1 MMALLSKHQIDK
13 SKEFIYQNGR
23 LLERGLFEHFFG
35 DAPRQ
40 APVNA
45 LLAYRNTDGGFG
57 NGIEPDLLCPDSTAI
72 GAETALYVL
81 EILDYD
87 DPEILRKLA
96 GWIVNNQIDDG
107 SIRHP
112 PQNLADYPFQ
122 PWWANPDSSRVL
134 VLAGLLK
141 KWGVELPIFYE
152 RVRDFYL
159 QSELPDE
166 ISFYSYPY
174 FVYLKYCRESS
185 DDKARFEQLVAGL
198 PVVLEEHNAH
208 FPLFSRYWFYAK
220 EHVPEEILVNEAQAF
235 ISALQDD
242 GGIESPYPDL
252 PWWRPIFTLDG
263 LILLKKWGFL

>member
-1 MMALLSKHQIDK
+1 
-13 SKEFIYQNGR
+13 
-23 LLERGLFEHFFG
+23 
-35 DAPRQ
+35 
-40 APVNA
+40 
-45 LLAYRNTDGGFG
+45 
-57 NGIEPDLLCPDSTAI
+57 
-72 GAETALYVL
+72 
-81 EILDYD
+81 
-87 DPEILRKLA
+87 
-96 GWIVNNQIDDG
+96 
-107 SIRHP
+107 
-112 PQNLADYPFQ
+112 LADYPFQ

-141 KWGVELPIFYE
+141 KWGVELPMFYE

-159 QSELPDE
+159 QSEFPEE

-220 EHVPEEILVNEAQAF
+220 EHVPEEALVNEAQAF

-242 GGIESPYPDL
+242 GGIENPYPDL
-252 PWWRPIFTLDG
+252 RWWRPIFTLDG
-263 LILLKKWGFL
+263 LIFLKKWGFL